1 MRERLI
7 DELLKF
13 FISENDRY
21 KEMTIPN
28 SLDEKRLLLRALIN
42 VRRPLPI
49 NDDILKKEDEL
60 LTLELK
66 EKNITDVNNL
76 EVINRI
82 SLWRGDITTLKIDA
96 IVNACNSYLLGCFV
110 PNHSCIDNQ
119 IHTNAGIRLRLE
131 CDRIMNGKEEENGKA
146 RITPGYNLP
155 CKYVLHTV
163 GPIVRGKVTLKN
175 AEDLRNCLNL
185 AKENGVKTIAFPSI
199 STGVFHYPKK
209 EAAHIAVETVK
220 EYLKNDDSFDAI
232 IFNVFSEE
240 DEKIYMEELNGR
252 YN

>member
-1 MRERLI
+1 MREELI
-7 DELLKF
+7 DELLKY

-21 KEMTIPN
+21 KEMTIPS

-49 NDDILKKEDEL
+49 SEDILKKEDEL

-66 EKNITDVNNL
+66 DKNITDVNNL
-76 EVINRI
+76 EVMNRI

-96 IVNACNSYLLGCFV
+96 IVNACNSYLLGCFI

-119 IHTNAGIRLRLE
+119 IHSSAGIRLRLE
-131 CDRIMNGKEEENGKA
+131 CDKNMNGKEEENGKA
-146 RITPGYNLP
+146 RIIPGYNLP

-175 AEDLRNCLNL
+175 AEDLRNCYISCLKL

-209 EAAHIAVETVK
+209 EAARLAVETVK
-220 EYLKNDDSFDAI
+220 EYLKNDESFDVI
-232 IFNVFSEE
+232 VFNVFSVE
-240 DEKIYMEELNGR
+240 DENIYKGLL
-252 YN
+252 